1 MPPRHLYEAQLV
13 FERRNLFLGV
23 VAAGNVSA
31 DENGQKRV
39 TIFGIRRMIFRH
51 NFIALRFSAFFGRDE
66 SSVEQHDGLRLRSPN
81 TQKRFA
87 IKSLG
92 SDRYIFV
99 SKVSFSMRMVRRA
112 FALTLLI
119 RNAKTL
125 FAEKLVAILIDGELI
140 MEVVT
145 EPSAGADREID
156 AQGAL
161 VLPTFVE
168 PHIHLDKA
176 LLSEEFGFSSSIG
189 QAREIIKK
197 AKESFT
203 VSSVKERINK
213 VIPLALR
220 QGVTVIRSHVDVD
233 PIVELKSLN
242 ALNELRH
249 EYSRFMDIQIV
260 AHPQEG
266 ILNQEG
272 TEELLL
278 KAVESGADLI
288 GGLPEVEMS
297 VEDSKE
303 HLDTVFSIAIEKD
316 LDVDVHNDVVSFG
329 RNLEYFI
336 RKVIR
341 AHYEGRASSAH
352 NIALAHYSDDYANKI
367 IGLIKRANVNIITNP
382 CTMMTSGGQHPPPTP
397 RGITR
402 VRELLNAGIN
412 VTYGIDNLVDPF
424 NPFGDFSALR
434 NGWLLAYGGQLNSP
448 GLFEKIP
455 RMVTESAARMLRL
468 ADYGIAKGCRA
479 DINVLNHSRVADAL
493 RFGDIPRYVIKRGK
507 ILAENQVISALYT

>member
-1 MPPRHLYEAQLV
+1 M
-13 FERRNLFLGV
+13 
-23 VAAGNVSA
+23 
-31 DENGQKRV
+31 
-39 TIFGIRRMIFRH
+39 
-51 NFIALRFSAFFGRDE
+51 
-66 SSVEQHDGLRLRSPN
+66 
-81 TQKRFA
+81 
-87 IKSLG
+87 
-92 SDRYIFV
+92 
-99 SKVSFSMRMVRRA
+99 
-112 FALTLLI
+112 TLLI
-119 RNAKTL
+119 RNARTL
-125 FAEKLVAILIDGELI
+125 SAEKLVSILIEDERI
-140 MEVVT
+140 SEVAT
-145 EPSAGADREID
+145 MPLTGAEREID

-189 QAREIIKK
+189 EAREIIKK

-203 VSSVKERINK
+203 VSSVKERVKK

-220 QGVTVIRSHVDVD
+220 HGVTVIRTHADID

-242 ALNELRH
+242 ALIELRQ
-249 EYSRFMDIQIV
+249 EYSRFVDIQVV
-260 AHPQEG
+260 ANPQEG
-266 ILNQEG
+266 ILSQEG

-278 KAVESGADLI
+278 KAMESGADLI

-297 VEDSKE
+297 TEESKE
-303 HLDTVFSIAIEKD
+303 HLDIVFSIAREKD
-316 LDVDVHNDVVSFG
+316 VDVDVHNDVVSYG

-336 RKVIR
+336 TRVIR

-367 IGLIKRANVNIITNP
+367 ISLLKRAKVNIITNP
-382 CTMMTSGGQHPPPTP
+382 CTMMTSGGQHPPPTS

-402 VRELLNAGIN
+402 VRELLNAGVN
-412 VTYGIDNLVDPF
+412 VTYGIDNMVDPF

-448 GLFEKIP
+448 ELFENIP
-455 RMVTESAARMLRL
+455 RMVTENGARMLRL
-468 ADYGIAKGCRA
+468 TDYGIAKGCRA
-479 DINVLNHSRVADAL
+479 DINVLNYPRAADAL

-507 ILAENQVISALYT
+507 ILAENQSISKLYT

>member
-1 MPPRHLYEAQLV
+1 M
-13 FERRNLFLGV
+13 
-23 VAAGNVSA
+23 
-31 DENGQKRV
+31 
-39 TIFGIRRMIFRH
+39 
-51 NFIALRFSAFFGRDE
+51 
-66 SSVEQHDGLRLRSPN
+66 
-81 TQKRFA
+81 
-87 IKSLG
+87 
-92 SDRYIFV
+92 
-99 SKVSFSMRMVRRA
+99 
-112 FALTLLI
+112 TLLI
-119 RNAKTL
+119 RNARTL
-125 FAEKLVAILIDGELI
+125 SAEKLVSILIEDERI
-140 MEVVT
+140 SEVAT
-145 EPSAGADREID
+145 MPLTGAEREID

-189 QAREIIKK
+189 EAREIIKK

-203 VSSVKERINK
+203 VSSVKERVKK

-220 QGVTVIRSHVDVD
+220 HGVTVIRTHADID

-242 ALNELRH
+242 ALIELRQ
-249 EYSRFMDIQIV
+249 EYSRFVDIQVV
-260 AHPQEG
+260 ANPQEG
-266 ILNQEG
+266 ILSQEG

-278 KAVESGADLI
+278 KAMESGADLI

-297 VEDSKE
+297 TEESKE
-303 HLDTVFSIAIEKD
+303 HLDIVFSIAREKD
-316 LDVDVHNDVVSFG
+316 VDVDVHNDVVSYG

-336 RKVIR
+336 TRVIR

-367 IGLIKRANVNIITNP
+367 IGLLKRAKVNIITNP
-382 CTMMTSGGQHPPPTP
+382 CTMMTSGGQHPPPTS

-402 VRELLNAGIN
+402 VRELLNAGVN
-412 VTYGIDNLVDPF
+412 VTYGIDNMVDPF

-448 GLFEKIP
+448 ELFENIP
-455 RMVTESAARMLRL
+455 RMVTENGARMLRL
-468 ADYGIAKGCRA
+468 TDYGIAKGCRA
-479 DINVLNHSRVADAL
+479 DINVLNYPRAADAL

-507 ILAENQVISALYT
+507 ILAENQSISKLYT